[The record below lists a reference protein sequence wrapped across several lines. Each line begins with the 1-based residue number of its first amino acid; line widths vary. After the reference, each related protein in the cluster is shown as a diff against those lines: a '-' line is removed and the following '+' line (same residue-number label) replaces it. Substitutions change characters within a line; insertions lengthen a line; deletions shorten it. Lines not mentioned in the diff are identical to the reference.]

1 MSLFHSGKNNLK
13 FKFGNIKFI
22 DVKTM
27 LEVPK
32 NDYFTSNILVS
43 FPYFGNYVIQ
53 VDLYILD
60 NSDMIWRYTSTE
72 KHQILVKVEEDL
84 NRQKLFAAMAAAAV
98 ASGSNQIPNQS
109 NRNVME
115 SESIEKMDIQI

>member
-1 MSLFHSGKNNLK
+1 
-13 FKFGNIKFI
+13 
-22 DVKTM
+22 M

-32 NDYFTSNILVS
+32 NDYFNSNILVN
-43 FPYFGNYVIQ
+43 FPYFGNYIIQ

-84 NRQKLFAAMAAAAV
+84 NRQKLFAAMAASAV
-98 ASGSNQIPNQS
+98 ASGSNQLTNHTNQ
-109 NRNVME
+109 NVIE
-115 SESIEKMDIQI
+115 SDSIEKMDIQI